1 MATEVANKRRYR
13 KRLRAAQEAATRQRI
28 TEAAV
33 RLHGTIGPAGANV
46 SAVAE
51 EAGVQRATVYRHFPD
66 DEALF
71 KACTAHWDQLNPRPD
86 PESWRAVRDPEARL
100 LLALEELYGW
110 YERVGGM
117 LYLTMIRDAEL
128 VPDEIRRRGMAY
140 ADAVRDALMQGRR
153 ARGRKRERIAAAIGH
168 ATSFP
173 AWLSLAA
180 QQGLRREDAVA
191 VMSAMVEGASR

>member
-1 MATEVANKRRYR
+1 MATEVATKRRYR
-13 KRLRAAQEAATRQRI
+13 KRVRADQEAATRQRI

-33 RLHGTIGPAGANV
+33 RLHGTVGPAGANV

-71 KACTAHWDQLNPRPD
+71 KACSAHWDQLNPRPD
-86 PESWRAVRDPEARL
+86 PESWRAVREPEARL
-100 LLALEELYGW
+100 RLALDELYGW

-140 ADAVRDALMQGRR
+140 AGAVRDALMQGRR

-173 AWLSLAA
+173 TWFSLAG
-180 QQGLRREDAVA
+180 QQGLRREDAVV